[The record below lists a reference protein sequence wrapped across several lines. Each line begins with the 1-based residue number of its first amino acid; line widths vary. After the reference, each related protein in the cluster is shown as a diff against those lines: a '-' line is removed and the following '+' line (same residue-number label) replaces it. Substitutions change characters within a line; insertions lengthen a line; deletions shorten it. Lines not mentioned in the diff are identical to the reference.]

1 MILFH
6 SAGFPSDQRPAI
18 ITRKSSRSTNMIVLV
33 LLAAAAMVS
42 PSLGFAAL
50 PSAASAAPS
59 PTTAASAAAA
69 RWHSSGSSSRFG
81 STPRFVPSASTRI
94 SAPATTT
101 IATATAGAR
110 PDRQPAAA
118 AIMSGGWIKFH
129 PVILR
134 SHYVDSQGGG
144 GGGGRAAAEPYTSTS
159 MMASPLP
166 DTPNTPPKVEEL
178 RTALVY
184 GESTTRSFV
193 KALAWRLT
201 AGVVTLVS
209 GLVFSGS
216 LATAMSIVG
225 SDFVTK
231 SGFMFAGE
239 RLWNRVKWGQDK
251 TGDSAKRSLAKA
263 VLWRVFAASNTLI
276 CGVFLAKDL
285 SVASKIAGTDTIF
298 KTALFFLNER
308 MWTKIN
314 WGKEY
319 EPEYYL

>member
-1 MILFH
+1 I
-6 SAGFPSDQRPAI
+6 
-18 ITRKSSRSTNMIVLV
+18 
-33 LLAAAAMVS
+33 
-42 PSLGFAAL
+42 
-50 PSAASAAPS
+50 
-59 PTTAASAAAA
+59 
-69 RWHSSGSSSRFG
+69 
-81 STPRFVPSASTRI
+81 
-94 SAPATTT
+94 
-101 IATATAGAR
+101 
-110 PDRQPAAA
+110 
-118 AIMSGGWIKFH
+118 
-129 PVILR
+129 
-134 SHYVDSQGGG
+134 
-144 GGGGRAAAEPYTSTS
+144 
-159 MMASPLP
+159 
-166 DTPNTPPKVEEL
+166 
-178 RTALVY
+178 
-184 GESTTRSFV
+184 
-193 KALAWRLT
+193 
-201 AGVVTLVS
+201 S

-239 RLWNRVKWGQDK
+239 RVWNKVKWGQDK

-285 SVASKIAGTDTIF
+285 SIASKIAGTDTIF

>member
-1 MILFH
+1 MVVP
-6 SAGFPSDQRPAI
+6 ADKRPAAT
-18 ITRKSSRSTNMIVLV
+18 TRSMLLLL
-33 LLAAAAMVS
+33 LLAAAAVVT
-42 PSLGFAAL
+42 PSLGFVV
-50 PSAASAAPS
+50 PPAAP
-59 PTTAASAAAA
+59 AAAA
-69 RWHSSGSSSRFG
+69 RWQPVCGGSSTAAAGQARAQGMRTYTIGATGLHGGGGGSSSR
-81 STPRFVPSASTRI
+81 TV
-94 SAPATTT
+94 APPT
-101 IATATAGAR
+101 
-110 PDRQPAAA
+110 
-118 AIMSGGWIKFH
+118 
-129 PVILR
+129 
-134 SHYVDSQGGG
+134 
-144 GGGGRAAAEPYTSTS
+144 
-159 MMASPLP
+159 MMATPLP
-166 DTPNTPPKVEEL
+166 ETPDAPPSTEEL
-178 RTALVY
+178 RPALVY

-193 KALAWRLT
+193 KALVWRLT

-239 RLWNRVKWGQDK
+239 RLWNKVKWGQDK
-251 TGDSAKRSLAKA
+251 SGDSTKRSLAKA

-285 SVASKIAGTDTIF
+285 SVASKIAGTDTVF

-308 MWTKIN
+308 AWTKIS